1 MTTHAQMR
9 EGFGTATFDESHYYT
24 ESRKFGGVISNRMSV
39 YIDKTPHT
47 AVIRFTNN
55 SLLGEKLDVDKL
67 NSRENS
73 ATRSD
78 TGNNIINKIDSH
90 LRLLAADSNLRP
102 TSSGISD
109 KIDLGATQ
117 ASSPQNDGERGTEDV
132 HLQQIECNNISSKSS
147 SRKEV
152 KKIPKTLQKVSKK
165 RKAGKRKK
173 RGKSGR
179 ASRNKSKQGKDGRVS
194 KQCTPMA
201 TKVKP
206 RVIQNDVQDIGS
218 GVAGMGVL
226 ESMCKPM
233 VLHKTAERKHSEKRE
248 TKLVS
253 IVNRQTTQVSTKQ
266 IILPQMTNNFM
277 VKSDVKERTSGQD
290 SLQSSKSF
298 VYPPSRVNHT
308 DISRITKIYLS
319 EKQSGVVR
327 DCGMD
332 VPCAPP
338 ATPLPDPSKKVE
350 YIPCMN
356 DIRSQRAVK
365 VKLQVLEK
373 EAQRKSARRRD
384 DHAKQEKLQQK
395 EREKDL
401 RVKQRMEIYAL
412 NKIMTDLENKRFR
425 EFCEKKGIS
434 IT

>member
-9 EGFGTATFDESHYYT
+9 EGFGTATFDESQYYT
-24 ESRKFGGVISNRMSV
+24 DSRKFGGVISNRMSV

-47 AVIRFTNN
+47 AVIRFTHN
-55 SLLGEKLDVDKL
+55 SLLGEKIDVDKL
-67 NSRENS
+67 RSRENS
-73 ATRSD
+73 ANRSD

-90 LRLLAADSNLRP
+90 LRLLTADSNLRP

-117 ASSPQNDGERGTEDV
+117 ASSPQNDREGGSEDV
-132 HLQQIECNNISSKSS
+132 HLQQIDCNNVSSKSS
-147 SRKEV
+147 SRK
-152 KKIPKTLQKVSKK
+152 
-165 RKAGKRKK
+165 GKRKK
-173 RGKSGR
+173 RAKSGR
-179 ASRNKSKQGKDGRVS
+179 GSRSKSKHGKDGRVS

-206 RVIQNDVQDIGS
+206 SVIQNDVHDITS
-218 GVAGMGVL
+218 GVAGIGVL
-226 ESMCKPM
+226 ENMCKPM
-233 VLHKTAERKHSEKRE
+233 VLHKTPEHKHSEKRE
-248 TKLVS
+248 TTKS
-253 IVNRQTTQVSTKQ
+253 ISAVNRQTTQVSTKQ

-277 VKSDVKERTSGQD
+277 VKTDVKERTSGQD
-290 SLQSSKSF
+290 TLQSSKSF
-298 VYPPSRVNHT
+298 VYPPSRVNHA
-308 DISRITKIYLS
+308 DIARITKIYQS
-319 EKQSGVVR
+319 ERQSGVVR

-356 DIRSQRAVK
+356 DIRAQRAVK
-365 VKLQVLEK
+365 GKLQVLEK
-373 EAQRKSARRRD
+373 EAQRKSARRRE
-384 DHAKQEKLQQK
+384 DHAKQEKHQQK

-401 RVKQRMEIYAL
+401 KVKQRIEIYAL

-425 EFCEKKGIS
+425 DFCEKRGIS

>member
-1 MTTHAQMR
+1 M
-9 EGFGTATFDESHYYT
+9 
-24 ESRKFGGVISNRMSV
+24 
-39 YIDKTPHT
+39 YIC
-47 AVIRFTNN
+47 N
-55 SLLGEKLDVDKL
+55 KL
-67 NSRENS
+67 NAIISAQSLPAEKERE
-73 ATRSD
+73 
-78 TGNNIINKIDSH
+78 
-90 LRLLAADSNLRP
+90 
-102 TSSGISD
+102 
-109 KIDLGATQ
+109 
-117 ASSPQNDGERGTEDV
+117 
-132 HLQQIECNNISSKSS
+132 
-147 SRKEV
+147 
-152 KKIPKTLQKVSKK
+152 
-165 RKAGKRKK
+165 KK

-206 RVIQNDVQDIGS
+206 RVIQNDVQDISS

>member
-1 MTTHAQMR
+1 MR
-9 EGFGTATFDESHYYT
+9 EGFGTATFEESQYYT
-24 ESRKFGGVISNRMSV
+24 DSRKFGGVISNRMSV
-39 YIDKTPHT
+39 YIDKSPHT
-47 AVIRFTNN
+47 AVIRFTHN
-55 SLLGEKLDVDKL
+55 SLIGEKLDVDKL
-67 NSRENS
+67 KSRENS
-73 ATRSD
+73 ANRID
-78 TGNNIINKIDSH
+78 TGYNIINKIDSH
-90 LRLLAADSNLRP
+90 LRLLTDDSNVRP

-117 ASSPQNDGERGTEDV
+117 ASSPQNDGERGEDDV
-132 HLQQIECNNISSKSS
+132 HLQQIECNNVSSKSS
-147 SRKEV
+147 SRK
-152 KKIPKTLQKVSKK
+152 
-165 RKAGKRKK
+165 GKRIK

-179 ASRNKSKQGKDGRVS
+179 VSRNKSKQGKDGRVS
-194 KQCTPMA
+194 KQCTPVA

-206 RVIQNDVQDIGS
+206 SVIQNDVQDIS
-218 GVAGMGVL
+218 NGVAGMGVL
-226 ESMCKPM
+226 QNMCKPM
-233 VLHKTAERKHSEKRE
+233 VLHKTPERKHSEKHE
-248 TKLVS
+248 TKTIS

-277 VKSDVKERTSGQD
+277 VKTDVKERTSGQD
-290 SLQSSKSF
+290 PLQSSKSF

-308 DISRITKIYLS
+308 DIARITKIYLS

-373 EAQRKSARRRD
+373 EAQRKSARRRE
-384 DHAKQEKLQQK
+384 DHVKQEKHQQK

-401 RVKQRMEIYAL
+401 RVKQRAEIYAL

-425 EFCEKKGIS
+425 DFCEKKGIS

>member
-1 MTTHAQMR
+1 MR

-24 ESRKFGGVISNRMSV
+24 NSRKFGGVISNRMSV

-47 AVIRFTNN
+47 AVIRFTHN

-147 SRKEV
+147 SRK
-152 KKIPKTLQKVSKK
+152 
-165 RKAGKRKK
+165 GKRKK

-206 RVIQNDVQDIGS
+206 RVIQNDVQDISS

>member
-1 MTTHAQMR
+1 MR

-24 ESRKFGGVISNRMSV
+24 DSRKFGGVISNRMSV

-47 AVIRFTNN
+47 AVIRFTHN

-117 ASSPQNDGERGTEDV
+117 ASSLQNDGERGTEDV

-147 SRKEV
+147 SRK
-152 KKIPKTLQKVSKK
+152 
-165 RKAGKRKK
+165 GKRKK

-179 ASRNKSKQGKDGRVS
+179 ASRNKSKQSKDGRVS

-206 RVIQNDVQDIGS
+206 GVIQNDVQDIS
-218 GVAGMGVL
+218 RGVAGMGVL

-412 NKIMTDLENKRFR
+412 NKIMTDLENTRFR

>member
-24 ESRKFGGVISNRMSV
+24 DSRKFGGVISNRMSV

-47 AVIRFTNN
+47 AVIRFTHN

-206 RVIQNDVQDIGS
+206 RVIQNDVQDISS

>member
-1 MTTHAQMR
+1 MR

-24 ESRKFGGVISNRMSV
+24 DSRKFGGVISNRMSV

-47 AVIRFTNN
+47 AVIRFTHN

-147 SRKEV
+147 SRK
-152 KKIPKTLQKVSKK
+152 
-165 RKAGKRKK
+165 GKRKK

-179 ASRNKSKQGKDGRVS
+179 ASRNKSKQSKDGRVS

-206 RVIQNDVQDIGS
+206 RVIQNDVQDISS

-412 NKIMTDLENKRFR
+412 NKIMTDLENTRFR